1 MGDHDSWYTLL
12 MPEFWHALEHNAA
25 EHLARD
31 WQFMMFGATHFTLI
45 HVAGAVVAFLFAIFL
60 ALRYRAGLG
69 DETRGVVPQRR
80 FGLASM
86 TDRFVGAV
94 FNLSADVMG
103 EEDAKRYLPLTG
115 TLASLNTFLDTAS
128 NIQYLHATA
137 NLNGNDA
144 DNISVIV
151 NDNGNT
157 GAGGGG
163 NDRGGRW
170 QRQHALQPGGGD
182 IAEGWLLYPN
192 PAADWV
198 RLHHPSLAA
207 GTHVRLELFDLEGQH
222 KFTREAT
229 VPVDGP
235 FEIPLQL
242 RSLASG
248 VYFCRIEVEGE
259 AGSRHLLRRLGVL
272 R

>member
-1 MGDHDSWYTLL
+1 MKRATLA
-12 MPEFWHALEHNAA
+12 ALPHQVQRGGVDALGRA
-25 EHLARD
+25 LDDPGHL
-31 WQFMMFGATHFTLI
+31 L
-45 HVAGAVVAFLFAIFL
+45 HVAVE
-60 ALRYRAGLG
+60 LRAER
-69 DETRGVVPQRR
+69 
-80 FGLASM
+80 
-86 TDRFVGAV
+86 
-94 FNLSADVMG
+94 
-103 EEDAKRYLPLTG
+103 
-115 TLASLNTFLDTAS
+115 
-128 NIQYLHATA
+128 
-137 NLNGNDA
+137 
-144 DNISVIV
+144 
-151 NDNGNT
+151 
-157 GAGGGG
+157 
-163 NDRGGRW
+163 